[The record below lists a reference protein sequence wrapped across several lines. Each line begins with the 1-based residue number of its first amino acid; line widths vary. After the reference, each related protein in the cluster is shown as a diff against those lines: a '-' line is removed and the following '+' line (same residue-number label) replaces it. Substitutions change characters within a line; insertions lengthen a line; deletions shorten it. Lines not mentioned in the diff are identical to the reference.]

1 MHKSVCQYSDLL
13 SKYMVAC
20 CYSNLTSWTG
30 VTILSHCLTPL
41 PHEAKALPEKSLEG
55 VEDIPLG
62 WRLWF
67 QVLEASSLE
76 GADWRERLETS
87 RREPTK
93 GHARTEK
100 QLSSWCLVIPRQET
114 RKPIPPQSTHILT
127 HEIQVWMANT
137 TREKVK
143 CKAQTI
149 MNMSDSLHW
158 KDLQRSDQNDS
169 KPLRFNCNYRKESNV
184 QNYIHYHLNYIYIF
198 KRCKTPESQK
208 AICKHIN
215 SGCPGEFLFS
225 TLKTLKIFF
234 SHFRLSGGS

>member
-1 MHKSVCQYSDLL
+1 
-13 SKYMVAC
+13 MVAC
-20 CYSNLTSWTG
+20 CYSNLTSWIG
-30 VTILSHCLTPL
+30 VTILSHCLTPV
-41 PHEAKALPEKSLEG
+41 PHEAEALPEKSLEG

-67 QVLEASSLE
+67 QVLEASLLE

-93 GHARTEK
+93 RHARTEK

-143 CKAQTI
+143 CKAQII

-169 KPLRFNCNYRKESNV
+169 KTFRFNCNDRK
-184 QNYIHYHLNYIYIF
+184 
-198 KRCKTPESQK
+198 KATCKTIYTIISIIHIFLKDVRPQRARRQYVNILTVVSQGNFFFLLWRHLK
-208 AICKHIN
+208 N
-215 SGCPGEFLFS
+215 FFCPFS
-225 TLKTLKIFF
+225 IIWGKLKDW
-234 SHFRLSGGS
+234 